1 MRNHFY
7 SLISSHNI
15 KTRKYKT
22 HSIIYCCSFHTWF
35 DIGFDHPITFLCFVS
50 YKSHC
55 HHHSIE
61 SIQKSFR
68 LNRLTS
74 LDLPYR
80 ARIFPT
86 YNLSSVPVST
96 CTQGYC
102 YNSHPAVYLPNDE
115 NTSPVSVFAS
125 VFASLLKYL
134 LNSISSIG
142 QAPTFPILKKK
153 HISYFEEETYFLF

>member
-125 VFASLLKYL
+125 VFASLSNIFSKTNFPKIL
-134 LNSISSIG
+134 LNSISSLG
-142 QAPTFPILKKK
+142 HQP
-153 HISYFEEETYFLF
+153 SFLH